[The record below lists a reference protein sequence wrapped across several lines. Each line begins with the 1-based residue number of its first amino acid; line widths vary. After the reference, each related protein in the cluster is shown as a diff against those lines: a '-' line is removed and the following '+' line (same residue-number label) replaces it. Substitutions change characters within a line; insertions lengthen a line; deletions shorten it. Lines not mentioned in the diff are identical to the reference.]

1 MFTAARVRV
10 APVAAV
16 PADRRTDR
24 RCVVAAT
31 PLRRGAAAWR
41 SSHLRSGLPGSL
53 VVTHAAQEGD
63 DQKETPDERLDET
76 QGRSD
81 EGRLDY
87 ENEGNSKM
95 GTNEPK
101 DPSSMVFGRS
111 SKRHAAQCKP
121 PGSVLHDAPA
131 KPSDPAMHRAG
142 KAALVSIAAMFGSV
156 GAARAAQSLNRP
168 SAAGSSSVTASESTA
183 HTPLTTGATDL
194 GMLLAD
200 SSDSEEQSAEDK
212 ARAKKL
218 AEVRRIKAERAKQL
232 QKRKKAKADDS
243 YTSNESKEGATA
255 SGMDGTS
262 GIAGMD
268 GGMAGESRAS
278 RRRAQAEED
287 AANMSP
293 AEKKKAERIAKAKA
307 KAFEEALE
315 RERAAAGLDV
325 EEGVLPDVFEEQAA
339 PEQAPVVAAVENK
352 SETKTKKASSK
363 AKKETSST
371 SKEKKFGLPGG
382 GGGAKNTAVSTSSD
396 DTGDS
401 SNPVTKLVK
410 KMTGPRFTRN
420 VNLRYLRDPFA
431 VKGSS
436 MFPCEMAYTGFYEL
450 CEVGR
455 VVRVE
460 YMPNMNSVKFFLH
473 DTDEVFYSNL
483 PYDPTLYPMMLQRGV
498 DIVSRQY
505 GALELFVRSTFN
517 VLTPAIL
524 VWFCW
529 SVWQEFAN
537 DTTEGATLANTGT
550 AKTYSSTP
558 RTGLTMKD
566 IAGIDVV
573 REEMEELISYLREY
587 ERYRKAGAVIPAG
600 VLLCGPP
607 GTGKT
612 LLARCLAGEAQV
624 PFFSCAGTEFM
635 EMFVGVGAAR
645 IRNLFKQAR
654 DVKPC
659 IVFIDEFDSVAIRRK
674 DPSSQDV
681 SGNDEQVATIN
692 QLLTEM
698 DGFGGN
704 AGVMVFAATNRPH
717 VIDPAL
723 IRPGRFDRVVEMPLP
738 NRRARC
744 DIIDLHCSYEQFDG
758 MIDPDLNIQF
768 IARQAAGFTG
778 ADLENLVR
786 TSALRNASQQKGV
799 PAGDATFLTVIDEI
813 RRSNVFKATGSG
825 TVGET
830 NDVTENALIQQMNPY
845 VRDTVCTYYAAQTLV
860 GMMAPNYDD
869 IAKVRVFANGEET
882 GQIVYVPDEVGADGA
897 ASVKRRTW
905 FESKMT
911 VLVAGQMAERY
922 LYGPD
927 KVSQYGILDM
937 KEATA
942 MACEMVMMHGWSDL
956 GPIAVLQDMSAEEK
970 YLKAGKQKGQNK
982 VDAGRNRGKLWGAP
996 DGKADDLQGARSRS
1010 KQQNEDAQMLLLG
1023 ISDEL
1028 DLLIANEVRKIFVKA
1043 CQRAVMIMHDP
1054 KGTEMLFTL
1063 REALATAKEI
1073 NGLNLHM
1080 VFDKFGLV
1088 KHRDFNLV
1096 DLDWGKEYEL
1106 YWDEFVNHIW
1116 ADDANN
1122 TGFWKLVQEQW
1133 RHTVVEPTMYEREV
1147 QKEKREGDSS
1157 SSSKEPVKP
1166 DLPEWAR
1173 EYVRSLNVG
1182 AREEMLMYAPKD
1194 VQDRIR
1200 DGAPALYDGPGFG
1213 KRDIRTERDFENPQS
1228 KKE

>member
-1 MFTAARVRV
+1 MFAAACVV
-10 APVAAV
+10 AAPVAAV
-16 PADRRTDR
+16 PADRKRAVR
-24 RCVVAAT
+24 RCVVAAARAR
-31 PLRRGAAAWR
+31 PLRRGAPAWR
-41 SSHLRSGLPGSL
+41 ARPRPSGLAGP
-53 VVTHAAQEGD
+53 VAAAAGARGD
-63 DQKETPDERLDET
+63 ADDRAEEPAEASAGRQA
-76 QGRSD
+76 GRSD
-81 EGRLDY
+81 PEPEGDAL
-87 ENEGNSKM
+87 
-95 GTNEPK
+95 
-101 DPSSMVFGRS
+101 VFGRS
-111 SKRHAAQCKP
+111 ARRRRGVPEPSNAGQPR
-121 PGSVLHDAPA
+121 SVLDRVPDANGA
-131 KPSDPAMHRAG
+131 VDARVTRAG
-142 KAALVSIAAMFGSV
+142 KAALVSLAAVFGSA
-156 GAARAAQSLNRP
+156 GAAAAQMRENAVAPGTSSATAPSHPAPAP
-168 SAAGSSSVTASESTA
+168 SA
-183 HTPLTTGATDL
+183 ATDL
-194 GMLLAD
+194 GFLLAD
-200 SSDSEEQSAEDK
+200 ASNAGGESEAEAA

-232 QKRKKAKADDS
+232 QKRKKGEKDS
-243 YTSNESKEGATA
+243 A
-255 SGMDGTS
+255 S
-262 GIAGMD
+262 
-268 GGMAGESRAS
+268 
-278 RRRAQAEED
+278 AE
-287 AANMSP
+287 AP
-293 AEKKKAERIAKAKA
+293 AEAEKGAMPERVSRKDRRQKASESDSMTPAERKKAERIAKAKE
-307 KAFEEALE
+307 KAFAEALE
-315 RERAAAGLDV
+315 RERAAAGLDA
-325 EEGVLPDVFEEQAA
+325 EAA
-339 PEQAPVVAAVENK
+339 EDDLGAFDAETAETAETVAAVAAPDAADSSAEK
-352 SETKTKKASSK
+352 KRGKKTKEPKTTDSG
-363 AKKETSST
+363 KK
-371 SKEKKFGLPGG
+371 KGG
-382 GGGAKNTAVSTSSD
+382 GGDKKGAAPPGRPVAASEAE
-396 DTGDS
+396 G
-401 SNPVTKLVK
+401 NPVANLVRK
-410 KMTGPRFTRN
+410 ITGPRFTRN

-431 VKGSS
+431 VKGTS

-455 VVRVE
+455 VARVE
-460 YMPNMNSVKFFLH
+460 YMPNMNSVKFFLF
-473 DTDEVFYSNL
+473 DTDEVFYANL

-517 VLTPAIL
+517 VLTPAVL
-524 VWFCW
+524 VYFCW
-529 SVWQEFAN
+529 SVWSELSN
-537 DTTEGATLANTGT
+537 DTTEGATLQNTGT
-550 AKTYSSTP
+550 AKTYSSQP
-558 RTGLTMKD
+558 RTGLTMRD

-674 DPSSQDV
+674 DPTSQDV

-738 NRRARC
+738 NRRARM

-758 MIDPDLNIQF
+758 MIDPDLNVEF
-768 IARQAAGFTG
+768 VARQAAGFTG

-786 TSALRNASQQKGV
+786 TSALRNASQKAGV
-799 PAGDATFLTVIDEI
+799 PAGDATFLVVIDEI

-860 GMMAPNYDD
+860 GMMCPNYDD

-905 FESKMT
+905 YESKMT

-927 KVSQYGILDM
+927 KVSQYGVLDM

-956 GPIAVLQDMSAEEK
+956 GPIAVLQDLSAEEK

-982 VDAGRNRGKLWGAP
+982 VDAGRARGKLWGAP
-996 DGKADDLQGARSRS
+996 EGKGEDLQSARSKA

-1063 REALATAKEI
+1063 REALSTAKEI
-1073 NGLNLHM
+1073 NGLNLHR

-1133 RHTVVEPTMYEREV
+1133 QYSVVEPTMYEREV
-1147 QKEKREGDSS
+1147 RGPKKAGGDKSQEPLGEGEKA
-1157 SSSKEPVKP
+1157 PVKP

-1173 EYVRSLNVG
+1173 EYVRSLDVG
-1182 AREEMLMYAPKD
+1182 AREEMLMYAPKE

-1200 DGAPALYDGPGFG
+1200 DGRPAVYDGPGFG
-1213 KRDIRTERDFENPQS
+1213 KRDIRTERDFENPHVP
-1228 KKE
+1228 KE

>member
-1 MFTAARVRV
+1 MMLADMGAEVTVIVR
-10 APVAAV
+10 PV
-16 PADRRTDR
+16 PDPDPEAD
-24 RCVVAAT
+24 A
-31 PLRRGAAAWR
+31 L
-41 SSHLRSGLPGSL
+41 
-53 VVTHAAQEGD
+53 
-63 DQKETPDERLDET
+63 
-76 QGRSD
+76 
-81 EGRLDY
+81 
-87 ENEGNSKM
+87 
-95 GTNEPK
+95 
-101 DPSSMVFGRS
+101 VFGRS
-111 SKRHAAQCKP
+111 ARRRDAANAGQP
-121 PGSVLHDAPA
+121 RSVLDRVPDANGA
-131 KPSDPAMHRAG
+131 VDARVTRAG
-142 KAALVSIAAMFGSV
+142 KAALVSLAAVFGSA
-156 GAARAAQSLNRP
+156 GAAYAAQMRENTGGAS
-168 SAAGSSSVTASESTA
+168 SAAAPSRASSSAPSTAS
-183 HTPLTTGATDL
+183 DL

-200 SSDSEEQSAEDK
+200 ASGGESEAEAA

-232 QKRKKAKADDS
+232 QKRKK
-243 YTSNESKEGATA
+243 
-255 SGMDGTS
+255 
-262 GIAGMD
+262 
-268 GGMAGESRAS
+268 GETT
-278 RRRAQAEED
+278 
-287 AANMSP
+287 SP
-293 AEKKKAERIAKAKA
+293 AEADAPAEAEKGAMPERLSRKERRKRLEENESMTPAERKKAERIAKAKE
-307 KAFEEALE
+307 KAFAEALE
-315 RERAAAGLDV
+315 RERAAAGINAEAEDDFGALD
-325 EEGVLPDVFEEQAA
+325 AA
-339 PEQAPVVAAVENK
+339 ESAETVAAVSA
-352 SETKTKKASSK
+352 SEEKQAEKTKEPAEG
-363 AKKETSST
+363 KKKLGIS
-371 SKEKKFGLPGG
+371 LPGG
-382 GGGAKNTAVSTSSD
+382 GGG
-396 DTGDS
+396 GDKKGAGPAS
-401 SNPVTKLVK
+401 EDGNPVSNLVRK
-410 KMTGPRFTRN
+410 ITGPRFTRN

-431 VKGSS
+431 VKGTS

-455 VVRVE
+455 VARVE
-460 YMPNMNSVKFFLH
+460 YMPNMNSVKFFLF
-473 DTDEVFYSNL
+473 DTDEVFYANL
-483 PYDPTLYPMMLQRGV
+483 PYDPTLYPMLLQRGV

-517 VLTPAIL
+517 VLTPAVL
-524 VWFCW
+524 VYFCW
-529 SVWQEFAN
+529 SVWSELTN
-537 DTTEGATLANTGT
+537 DTTEGSTLANTGT
-550 AKTYSSTP
+550 AKTYSSQP

-674 DPSSQDV
+674 DPTSQDV

-738 NRRARC
+738 NRRARM
-744 DIIDLHCSYEQFDG
+744 DIIDLHCSYEQFEG
-758 MIDPDLNIQF
+758 MIDPDLNVEF

-786 TSALRNASQQKGV
+786 TSALRNASQKAGV

-860 GMMAPNYDD
+860 GMMCPNYDD

-905 FESKMT
+905 YESKMT

-927 KVSQYGILDM
+927 KVSQYGVLDM

-956 GPIAVLQDMSAEEK
+956 GPIAVLQDLSAEEK

-982 VDAGRNRGKLWGAP
+982 VDAGRARGKLWGAP
-996 DGKADDLQGARSRS
+996 EGKGEDLQSARSKAKRE
-1010 KQQNEDAQMLLLG
+1010 NEDAQMLLLG
-1023 ISDEL
+1023 LSDEL

-1063 REALATAKEI
+1063 REALSTAKEI
-1073 NGLNLHM
+1073 NGLNLHR
-1080 VFDKFGLV
+1080 VFDKFGLK

-1096 DLDWGKEYEL
+1096 DLNWGKEYEL

-1133 RHTVVEPTMYEREV
+1133 RYTVVEPTMYEREV
-1147 QKEKREGDSS
+1147 RGGKKTLGEGE
-1157 SSSKEPVKP
+1157 EPVTP

-1173 EYVRSLNVG
+1173 EYVRSLDVG
-1182 AREEMLMYAPKD
+1182 ACEEMLMYAPKD

-1200 DGAPALYDGPGFG
+1200 DGRPAVYDGPGFG
-1213 KRDIRTERDFENPQS
+1213 KRDIRTERDFENPHVPS
-1228 KKE
+1228 NE

>member
-1 MFTAARVRV
+1 MFAAARVV
-10 APVAAV
+10 AAPVAAV
-16 PADRRTDR
+16 PADRKRAVR
-24 RCVVAAT
+24 RCVVAAARAR
-31 PLRRGAAAWR
+31 PLCRGAPAWR
-41 SSHLRSGLPGSL
+41 ARPRPSGLAGP
-53 VVTHAAQEGD
+53 VAAAASARGDADDRAEEPAEESEG
-63 DQKETPDERLDET
+63 RRA
-76 QGRSD
+76 GRSD
-81 EGRLDY
+81 
-87 ENEGNSKM
+87 
-95 GTNEPK
+95 P
-101 DPSSMVFGRS
+101 DPEADALVFGRS
-111 SKRHAAQCKP
+111 ARRRDAANAGQP
-121 PGSVLHDAPA
+121 RSVLDRVPDANGA
-131 KPSDPAMHRAG
+131 VDARVTRAG
-142 KAALVSIAAMFGSV
+142 KAALVSLAAVFGSA
-156 GAARAAQSLNRP
+156 GAAYAAQMRENTGGAS
-168 SAAGSSSVTASESTA
+168 SAAAPSRASSSAPSTAS
-183 HTPLTTGATDL
+183 DL

-200 SSDSEEQSAEDK
+200 ASGGESEAEAA

-232 QKRKKAKADDS
+232 QKRKK
-243 YTSNESKEGATA
+243 
-255 SGMDGTS
+255 
-262 GIAGMD
+262 
-268 GGMAGESRAS
+268 GETT
-278 RRRAQAEED
+278 
-287 AANMSP
+287 SP
-293 AEKKKAERIAKAKA
+293 AEADAPAEAEKGAMPERLSRKERRKRLEENESMTPAERKKAERIAKAKE
-307 KAFEEALE
+307 KAFAEALE
-315 RERAAAGLDV
+315 RERAAAGINAEAEDDFGALD
-325 EEGVLPDVFEEQAA
+325 AA
-339 PEQAPVVAAVENK
+339 ESAETVAAVSAPEEK
-352 SETKTKKASSK
+352 QAEKTKEPAEG
-363 AKKETSST
+363 KKKLGIS
-371 SKEKKFGLPGG
+371 LPGG
-382 GGGAKNTAVSTSSD
+382 GGG
-396 DTGDS
+396 GDKKGVGPAS
-401 SNPVTKLVK
+401 EDGNPVSNLVRK
-410 KMTGPRFTRN
+410 ITGPRFTRN

-431 VKGSS
+431 VKGTS

-455 VVRVE
+455 VARVE
-460 YMPNMNSVKFFLH
+460 YMPNMNSVKFFLF
-473 DTDEVFYSNL
+473 DTDEVFYANL
-483 PYDPTLYPMMLQRGV
+483 PYDPTLYPMLLQRGV

-517 VLTPAIL
+517 VLTPAVL
-524 VWFCW
+524 VYFCW
-529 SVWQEFAN
+529 SVWSELTN
-537 DTTEGATLANTGT
+537 DTTEGSTLANTGT
-550 AKTYSSTP
+550 AKTYSSQP

-674 DPSSQDV
+674 DPTSQDV

-738 NRRARC
+738 NRRARM

-758 MIDPDLNIQF
+758 MIDPDLNVEF
-768 IARQAAGFTG
+768 VARQAAGFTG

-786 TSALRNASQQKGV
+786 TSALRNASQKAGV
-799 PAGDATFLTVIDEI
+799 PAGDATFLVVIDEI

-860 GMMAPNYDD
+860 GMMCPNYDD

-905 FESKMT
+905 YESKMT

-927 KVSQYGILDM
+927 KVSQYGVLDM

-956 GPIAVLQDMSAEEK
+956 GPIAVLQDLSAEEK

-982 VDAGRNRGKLWGAP
+982 VDAGRARGKLWGAP
-996 DGKADDLQGARSRS
+996 EGKGEDLQSARSKA

-1063 REALATAKEI
+1063 REALSTAKEI
-1073 NGLNLHM
+1073 NGLNLHR

-1133 RHTVVEPTMYEREV
+1133 QYSVVEPTMYEREV
-1147 QKEKREGDSS
+1147 RGPKKAGGDKSQEPLGEGEKA
-1157 SSSKEPVKP
+1157 PVKP

-1173 EYVRSLNVG
+1173 EYVRSLDVG
-1182 AREEMLMYAPKD
+1182 AREEMLMYAPKE

-1200 DGAPALYDGPGFG
+1200 DGRPAVYDGPGFG
-1213 KRDIRTERDFENPQS
+1213 KRDIRTERDFENPHVP
-1228 KKE
+1228 KE

>member
-1 MFTAARVRV
+1 MFAAARVV
-10 APVAAV
+10 AAPVAAV
-16 PADRRTDR
+16 PADRKRAVR
-24 RCVVAAT
+24 RCVVAAARAR
-31 PLRRGAAAWR
+31 PPRRGAPAWR
-41 SSHLRSGLPGSL
+41 ARSRPSGLAGI
-53 VVTHAAQEGD
+53 VAAAASSRSD
-63 DQKETPDERLDET
+63 ADEPAEASE
-76 QGRSD
+76 QQQAGRSD
-81 EGRLDY
+81 PGSEGDAL
-87 ENEGNSKM
+87 
-95 GTNEPK
+95 
-101 DPSSMVFGRS
+101 VFGRS
-111 SKRHAAQCKP
+111 ARRRGVPCVNAGQPRSMLERVPEANAT
-121 PGSVLHDAPA
+121 VDARVT
-131 KPSDPAMHRAG
+131 RAG
-142 KAALVSIAAMFGSV
+142 KAALVSLAAVFGSA
-156 GAARAAQSLNRP
+156 GAACAAQARAE
-168 SAAGSSSVTASESTA
+168 SAAARGSSAASAAPRVASAPSE
-183 HTPLTTGATDL
+183 ATDL
-194 GMLLAD
+194 GFLLAD
-200 SSDSEEQSAEDK
+200 ASGADGESEAEAA
-212 ARAKKL
+212 ARTKKL

-232 QKRKKAKADDS
+232 QKRKKSEKDS
-243 YTSNESKEGATA
+243 AA
-255 SGMDGTS
+255 
-262 GIAGMD
+262 
-268 GGMAGESRAS
+268 
-278 RRRAQAEED
+278 D
-287 AANMSP
+287 AAP
-293 AEKKKAERIAKAKA
+293 AEAEKGTIPERLSRKELRERKIAADGDGMTLAERKKAERIAKAKE
-307 KAFEEALE
+307 KAFAEALE
-315 RERAAAGLDV
+315 RERAAAGLDAEV
-325 EEGVLPDVFEEQAA
+325 AEDDFGAIDATAESATTA
-339 PEQAPVVAAVENK
+339 TTVAAVAAPDN
-352 SETKTKKASSK
+352 TPANKTKAPT
-363 AKKETSST
+363 E
-371 SKEKKFGLPGG
+371 EKKKLGISLPGG
-382 GGGAKNTAVSTSSD
+382 LGGGGD
-396 DTGDS
+396 DKKGAGPPRRSVAASEDG
-401 SNPVTKLVK
+401 NPVSNLVRKL
-410 KMTGPRFTRN
+410 TGPRFTRN

-431 VKGSS
+431 VKGTS

-455 VVRVE
+455 VARVE
-460 YMPNMNSVKFFLH
+460 YMPNMNSVKFFLF
-473 DTDEVFYSNL
+473 DTDEVFYANL

-517 VLTPAIL
+517 VLTPAVL
-524 VWFCW
+524 VYFCW
-529 SVWQEFAN
+529 AVWSELSN
-537 DTTEGATLANTGT
+537 DTTEGATLQNTGT
-550 AKTYSSTP
+550 AKTYSSQP
-558 RTGLTMKD
+558 RTGLTMRD

-674 DPSSQDV
+674 DPTSQDV

-738 NRRARC
+738 NRRARM
-744 DIIDLHCSYEQFDG
+744 DIIDLHCSYEQFEG
-758 MIDPDLNIQF
+758 MIDPDLNVEF
-768 IARQAAGFTG
+768 VARQAAGFTG

-786 TSALRNASQQKGV
+786 TSALRNASQKTGV
-799 PAGDATFLTVIDEI
+799 PAGDETFLTVIDEI

-860 GMMAPNYDD
+860 GMMCPNYDD

-905 FESKMT
+905 YESKMT

-927 KVSQYGILDM
+927 KVSQYGVLDM

-956 GPIAVLQDMSAEEK
+956 GPIAVLQDLSAEEK

-982 VDAGRNRGKLWGAP
+982 VDAGRARGKLWGAP
-996 DGKADDLQGARSRS
+996 EGKGDDLQSARSKA

-1023 ISDEL
+1023 MSDEL
-1028 DLLIANEVRKIFVKA
+1028 DLLIANEVRKIFIKA

-1063 REALATAKEI
+1063 REALSTAKEI
-1073 NGLNLHM
+1073 NGLNLHR

-1133 RHTVVEPTMYEREV
+1133 RYTVVEPTMYEREV
-1147 QKEKREGDSS
+1147 RGEKAERGEGAGAAGERE
-1157 SSSKEPVKP
+1157 EPVKP

-1173 EYVRSLNVG
+1173 EYVRSLDVG
-1182 AREEMLMYAPKD
+1182 AREEMLMYAPKE

-1200 DGAPALYDGPGFG
+1200 DGRPAVYDGPGFG
-1213 KRDIRTERDFENPQS
+1213 KRDIRTERDFENPHVT
-1228 KKE
+1228 KE

>member
-1 MFTAARVRV
+1 MLEFLLANALVRGTFDSGCLTSCSIFV
-10 APVAAV
+10 TSKSKS
-16 PADRRTDR
+16 RK
-24 RCVVAAT
+24 AAT
-31 PLRRGAAAWR
+31 TSLWFLARYLSAPARTVSYMSA
-41 SSHLRSGLPGSL
+41 SSNKGSMSFWLSIFGGLFSSGL
-53 VVTHAAQEGD
+53 
-63 DQKETPDERLDET
+63 
-76 QGRSD
+76 
-81 EGRLDY
+81 
-87 ENEGNSKM
+87 GN
-95 GTNEPK
+95 NP
-101 DPSSMVFGRS
+101 PSS
-111 SKRHAAQCKP
+111 
-121 PGSVLHDAPA
+121 
-131 KPSDPAMHRAG
+131 
-142 KAALVSIAAMFGSV
+142 
-156 GAARAAQSLNRP
+156 
-168 SAAGSSSVTASESTA
+168 SSSSSMTSDFVVNNASTASASTSS
-183 HTPLTTGATDL
+183 TTTATDL
-194 GMLLAD
+194 GMRLAD
-200 SSDSEEQSAEDK
+200 SADAETDAEAA
-212 ARAKKL
+212 ARSKKL
-218 AEVRRIKAERAKQL
+218 AEVRRIKAERAKLL
-232 QKRKKAKADDS
+232 QKRKKAKVED
-243 YTSNESKEGATA
+243 NA
-255 SGMDGTS
+255 SAGSTKQKDTEETQAKPGGGMDLTS

-268 GGMAGESRAS
+268 VGALRAKN
-278 RRRAQAEED
+278 AAAETND
-287 AANMSP
+287 TATP
-293 AEKKKAERIAKAKA
+293 AEKKKAQRIAMAKE
-307 KAFEEALE
+307 KAFAEALE
-315 RERAAAGLDV
+315 RERTLAGLDAEEVFASETTETFV
-325 EEGVLPDVFEEQAA
+325 EATQVT
-339 PEQAPVVAAVENK
+339 EQAPAVVVAVVDAGVP
-352 SETKTKKASSK
+352 SKKKGPAGESGKKFAMPGGFGFGASSK
-363 AKKETSST
+363 APVGAGAFAGAGAGAASS
-371 SKEKKFGLPGG
+371 
-382 GGGAKNTAVSTSSD
+382 ASD
-396 DTGDS
+396 DDDAA
-401 SNPVTKLVK
+401 NPVASLFKKL
-410 KMTGPRFTRN
+410 TGPRFTRN
-420 VNLRYLRDPFA
+420 VNLRFLRDPHS
-431 VKGSS
+431 VKGTNS
-436 MFPCEMAYTGFYEL
+436 FPCEMSYTGFYEL

-455 VVRVE
+455 VTRVE

-473 DTDEVFYSNL
+473 DTTEVFFANL

-498 DIVSRQY
+498 DIISRQY

-529 SVWQEFAN
+529 SVWQELAN

-550 AKTYSSTP
+550 SKTYSSQP

-654 DVKPC
+654 AVKPC
-659 IVFIDEFDSVAIRRK
+659 IVFIDEFDSVAVRRK

-704 AGVMVFAATNRPH
+704 SGVMVFAATNRPH

-738 NRRARC
+738 NRKARM
-744 DIIDLHCSYEQFDG
+744 DIIDLHCSYGQFDG
-758 MIDPDLNIQF
+758 LIDPDLQVEF
-768 IARQAAGFTG
+768 VARQAAGFTG

-786 TSALRNASQQKGV
+786 TAALRNASQKNGV
-799 PAGDATFLTVIDEI
+799 PAGDETFLAVIDEI

-956 GPIAVLQDMSAEEK
+956 GPIAVLQDLSAEEK
-970 YLKAGKQKGQNK
+970 YLKAGKQKGQNTI
-982 VDAGRNRGKLWGAP
+982 DAGRARGKLWGAP
-996 DGKADDLQGARSRS
+996 DGGGADLQGARS
-1010 KQQNEDAQMLLLG
+1010 KAAQNDDAQMLLLG

-1028 DLLIANEVRKIFVKA
+1028 DLLIANEVRKIFVQA

-1073 NGLNLHM
+1073 NGLNLHL
-1080 VFDKFGLV
+1080 VFDKFGLT

-1133 RHTVVEPTMYEREV
+1133 RHTVVEPTMYQRDLQSAKRGGAEGNSGGDDATPP
-1147 QKEKREGDSS
+1147 KE
-1157 SSSKEPVKP
+1157 VKP

-1173 EYVRSLNVG
+1173 EYVRALPLG
-1182 AREEMLMYAPKD
+1182 AREEMLMYAPKE
-1194 VQDRIR
+1194 VQERIR
-1200 DGAPALYDGPGFG
+1200 DGNPAVYDGPGFG
-1213 KRDIRTERDFENPQS
+1213 TRDIRTERDFESPKRDEQ
-1228 KKE
+1228 

>member
-1 MFTAARVRV
+1 MFAAARVAA

-16 PADRRTDR
+16 PADRKRAVR
-24 RCVVAAT
+24 RCVVAAARAR
-31 PLRRGAAAWR
+31 PLRRGAPAWR
-41 SSHLRSGLPGSL
+41 ARPRPSGLAGP
-53 VVTHAAQEGD
+53 VAAAASARGDADDGAEEPAGASEGR
-63 DQKETPDERLDET
+63 QA
-76 QGRSD
+76 GRSD
-81 EGRLDY
+81 LGSEGDAL
-87 ENEGNSKM
+87 
-95 GTNEPK
+95 
-101 DPSSMVFGRS
+101 VFGRS
-111 SKRHAAQCKP
+111 ARRRGVPGANAGQPRSSLDRVPEANAA
-121 PGSVLHDAPA
+121 VDARVT
-131 KPSDPAMHRAG
+131 RAG
-142 KAALVSIAAMFGSV
+142 KAALVSLAAVFGSA
-156 GAARAAQSLNRP
+156 GAARAALSRETAAARATSSATAASPASASAP
-168 SAAGSSSVTASESTA
+168 SE
-183 HTPLTTGATDL
+183 ATDL
-194 GMLLAD
+194 GFLLAD
-200 SSDSEEQSAEDK
+200 ASGAGGESEAEAA

-232 QKRKKAKADDS
+232 QKRKKGEKGSAADAPA
-243 YTSNESKEGATA
+243 EEEK
-255 SGMDGTS
+255 GT
-262 GIAGMD
+262 MP
-268 GGMAGESRAS
+268 ERVSRKD
-278 RRRAQAEED
+278 RRAQMSD
-287 AANMSP
+287 ADGEGMTP
-293 AEKKKAERIAKAKA
+293 AERKKAERIAKAKE
-307 KAFEEALE
+307 KAFAEALE
-315 RERAAAGLDV
+315 RERAAAGLDAEV
-325 EEGVLPDVFEEQAA
+325 AEDDFGALDAVAESAETAET
-339 PEQAPVVAAVENK
+339 VAAVAAPDSAPAGAGAPRAK
-352 SETKTKKASSK
+352 ETKAPAEQKKKLGMSLP
-363 AKKETSST
+363 
-371 SKEKKFGLPGG
+371 GGPGG
-382 GGGAKNTAVSTSSD
+382 GGGDAKGAGPPGRSVAASED
-396 DTGDS
+396 G
-401 SNPVTKLVK
+401 NPVSKLVRK
-410 KMTGPRFTRN
+410 ITGPRFTRN

-431 VKGSS
+431 VKGTS

-455 VVRVE
+455 VARVE
-460 YMPNMNSVKFFLH
+460 YMPNMNSVKFFLF
-473 DTDEVFYSNL
+473 DTDEVFYANL

-517 VLTPAIL
+517 VLTPAVL
-524 VWFCW
+524 VYFCW
-529 SVWQEFAN
+529 SVWSELRN
-537 DTTEGATLANTGT
+537 DTTEGATLQNTGT
-550 AKTYSSTP
+550 AKTYSSQP
-558 RTGLTMKD
+558 RTGLTMRD

-587 ERYRKAGAVIPAG
+587 ERYKKAGAVIPAG

-674 DPSSQDV
+674 DPTSQDV

-738 NRRARC
+738 NRSARM
-744 DIIDLHCSYEQFDG
+744 DIIDLHCSYEQFEG
-758 MIDPDLNIQF
+758 MIDPDLNVEF
-768 IARQAAGFTG
+768 VARQAAGFTG

-786 TSALRNASQQKGV
+786 TSALRNASQKAGV

-860 GMMAPNYDD
+860 GMMCPNYDD

-905 FESKMT
+905 YESKMT

-927 KVSQYGILDM
+927 KVSQYGVLDM

-956 GPIAVLQDMSAEEK
+956 GPIAVLQDLSAEEK

-982 VDAGRNRGKLWGAP
+982 VDAGRARGKLWGAP
-996 DGKADDLQGARSRS
+996 EGKGEDLQSARSKAKRE
-1010 KQQNEDAQMLLLG
+1010 NEDAQMLLLG
-1023 ISDEL
+1023 MSDEL

-1073 NGLNLHM
+1073 NGLNLHR

-1133 RHTVVEPTMYEREV
+1133 RYTVVEPTMYEREMRG
-1147 QKEKREGDSS
+1147 EKRGGGLEDERQGPAGERE
-1157 SSSKEPVKP
+1157 EPVKP

-1173 EYVRSLNVG
+1173 EYVRSLDVG
-1182 AREEMLMYAPKD
+1182 AREEMLMYAPKE

-1200 DGAPALYDGPGFG
+1200 DGRPAVYDGPGFG
-1213 KRDIRTERDFENPQS
+1213 KRDIRTERDFENPHVP
-1228 KKE
+1228 KE